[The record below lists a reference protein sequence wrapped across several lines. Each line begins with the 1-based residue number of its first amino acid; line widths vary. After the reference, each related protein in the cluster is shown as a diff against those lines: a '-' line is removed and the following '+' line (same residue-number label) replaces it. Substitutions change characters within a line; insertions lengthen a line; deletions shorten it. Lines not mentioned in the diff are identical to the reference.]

1 MPSNQGIK
9 INKMYITQQQN
20 INNVKCKQNKVKTKL
35 WQIIQ
40 DGLHHNINTEN
51 TKLTVSNISLYKN

>member
-40 DGLHHNINTEN
+40 DSLHHNINTEN